1 MPAMRHNLTNLRKSS
16 SHSSLFSLLVA
27 PPDFIV
33 FIHVLGDLRFTNLSY
48 PVFKLEDLKIPLDVS
63 LDKDDDVMNT
73 GHSWKSM
80 PSSY

>member
-1 MPAMRHNLTNLRKSS
+1 MRHNLANLRKSS

-33 FIHVLGDLRFTNLSY
+33 FIHVLGDLRFTNLTY

-63 LDKDDDVMNT
+63 LDKDGDVMNT